1 MITCLK
7 IQRFAKIMIVL
18 VFSGRLL
25 IVLTIFC
32 SHRNF
37 GESYFRGTVKI
48 YLEALRMPGDKSGLK
63 VFQTHLF
70 INLIKL
76 KVVKCQ
82 YITATFVSNHKILW

>member
-7 IQRFAKIMIVL
+7 IRRFAKIIIVL
-18 VFSGRLL
+18 VFSGKL

-48 YLEALRMPGDKSGLK
+48 YLEQRMPGDKSGLK
-63 VFQTHLF
+63 MFQTHLF

-82 YITATFVSNHKILW
+82 YITATFVSNHKILG